1 MERTSWN
8 ARTWLRKLAWYLH
21 DDSEEISFE
30 HALYPE
36 QQFRE
41 ELAKEQLRAERSGKA
56 LLLMLVDTEPILGL
70 APEKRITE
78 TVGEEVNNCVRDTD
92 ICGQMKEGV
101 LVGVILT
108 EIEPEKIDAAQLTVA
123 AKVRKKLRALLGE
136 EMANRLPIT
145 FNLIHSGSD
154 GLLPEVVGSDH
165 RAGARPAGAHRFTVA
180 GAEGGSAHLRPY
192 RSLDRSR

>member
-1 MERTSWN
+1 MEGMSWN

-21 DDSEEISFE
+21 DESGDLSFE

-56 LLLMLVDTEPILGL
+56 LVLMLIDAEPMIGST
-70 APEKRITE
+70 PRDVVES
-78 TVGEEVNNCVRDTD
+78 VGEEVTNCVRDTD
-92 ICGQMKEGV
+92 ICGQMKDGV

-108 EIEPEKIDAAQLTVA
+108 EIEPEKIDKAQLAVA

-136 EMANRLPIT
+136 EMANRIPIR
-145 FNLIHSGSD
+145 FHLFSVGNDGRAVDQEASDLLRSSSPASGWSR
-154 GLLPEVVGSDH
+154 LST
-165 RAGARPAGAHRFTVA
+165 AGAVEPEIAVRAY
-180 GAEGGSAHLRPY
+180 GSA
-192 RSLDRSR
+192 SRKQ